1 MSARRTLRAIL
12 ANTDSN
18 RIQTGQFCTNAPGVS
33 IGLQRRCEPAVIN
46 DLSRNAASGRNTSLI
61 NLSACRKKTR
71 DYFAEAQLAHIHR
84 LPVRYPPHAVLEWIK
99 MPERRSKRDQRRIE
113 DPPILGRRFLDS
125 GDGLAPKTSVTSIPS
140 VLSIPSVPCCSTIR
154 QRHYKHKSEM
164 QHHQARRHAPPP
176 RHSLDSFNL
185 VAPPSAQRRTN
196 ATSAASSTT
205 PSFGTTCPRSCCTTT
220 GSSKQRINPFV

>member
-1 MSARRTLRAIL
+1 MPFAAERVTGLPCLPCLVSVCASGKLPSGGSQTEAREFADTLSQTTHKKIKDGSLSTRRTLRAIL

-61 NLSACRKKTR
+61 NLCACRKKTR

-84 LPVRYPPHAVLEWIK
+84 LPVRYPPYAVLEWIK
-99 MPERRSKRDQRRIE
+99 MPERRSKRDQRRIG

-125 GDGLAPKTSVTSIPS
+125 GDGLAPKTSVPSIPS
-140 VLSIPSVPCCSTIR
+140 VLSIPSVPCCSTI
-154 QRHYKHKSEM
+154 
-164 QHHQARRHAPPP
+164 HQGRW
-176 RHSLDSFNL
+176 
-185 VAPPSAQRRTN
+185 
-196 ATSAASSTT
+196 
-205 PSFGTTCPRSCCTTT
+205 
-220 GSSKQRINPFV
+220 